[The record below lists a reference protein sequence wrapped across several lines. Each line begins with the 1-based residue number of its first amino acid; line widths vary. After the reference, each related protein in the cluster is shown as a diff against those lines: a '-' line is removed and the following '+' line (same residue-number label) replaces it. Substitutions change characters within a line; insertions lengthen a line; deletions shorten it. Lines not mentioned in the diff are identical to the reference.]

1 MDKNNAWQL
10 QVTNVLKSN
19 IILKSLTSLLFLQQ
33 ISFSSRDTLT
43 LNRFMTFICSSAI
56 KRCHRVPRESAAG
69 EAILNSGILRQ
80 TRLCLYLRLRTN
92 VFLCESVNSIGREL
106 SEYFYTFHLRI
117 CSFSWYY
124 RRYLTQKRGE
134 LYMIDPSFLHGNALS
149 VWPLHLNCKSFLTS

>member
-19 IILKSLTSLLFLQQ
+19 IILTSLTSLLFLQQ

-92 VFLCESVNSIGREL
+92 IFLCESVNSIEYLSIWIYL
-106 SEYFYTFHLRI
+106 SEVLDTEK
-117 CSFSWYY
+117 
-124 RRYLTQKRGE
+124 RRTT
-134 LYMIDPSFLHGNALS
+134 DDLS
-149 VWPLHLNCKSFLTS
+149 LFLTWQCFVSVAFTFTL